1 MYTSHE
7 EGTDIPPTP
16 STKAAQATS
25 QEEDTV
31 AEQGVSIQEN
41 LALITKTVVAKLDSR
56 LG

>member
-1 MYTSHE
+1 MIK
-7 EGTDIPPTP
+7 GTDIQPPP

-25 QEEDTV
+25 QAEDTV
-31 AEQGVSIQEN
+31 AEQGVSTQGK